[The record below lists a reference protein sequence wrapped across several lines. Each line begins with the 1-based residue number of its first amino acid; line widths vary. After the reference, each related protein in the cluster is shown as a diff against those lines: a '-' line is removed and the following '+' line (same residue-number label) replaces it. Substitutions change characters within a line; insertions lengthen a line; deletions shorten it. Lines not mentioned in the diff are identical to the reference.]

1 MKREIRIF
9 VCYAH
14 RNQKTA
20 TEFIERFK
28 DYVSPSKNFKYIF
41 WRDVELLVGQDWNHQ
56 IEQNLENCDCAILLL
71 STAFLNSNYIKKI
84 EIPHLQDAQKL
95 IFPVALSKLN
105 FEKHDL
111 FGLEKYQIFRLEHH
125 DFSEAKEYNSLSN
138 EGRKDEF
145 VDRLFVQIEKQL
157 DSFYSKN

>member
-56 IEQNLENCDCAILLL
+56 IEQNLKDCDCAILLL

-84 EIPHLQDAQKL
+84 EIPRLQDAQKM

-105 FEKHDL
+105 FENHDL
-111 FGLEKYQIFRLEHH
+111 IGLEKYQIFRLEHR
-125 DFSEAKEYNSLSN
+125 DFNEAKEYNSLSN
-138 EGRKDEF
+138 EIRKDEF
-145 VDRLFVQIEKQL
+145 VDRLFVQIEKRL
-157 DSFYSKN
+157 ESFYSKS